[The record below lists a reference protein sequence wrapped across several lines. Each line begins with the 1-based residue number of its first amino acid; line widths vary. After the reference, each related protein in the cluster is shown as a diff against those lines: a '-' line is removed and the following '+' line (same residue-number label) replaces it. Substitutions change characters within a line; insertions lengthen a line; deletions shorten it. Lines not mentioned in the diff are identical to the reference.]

1 MIAQKVDFKKDC
13 NLAIFET
20 GQIKEISKDNSISG
34 TWSYFD
40 ELPDNALVAQFLCLE
55 RDIGLAC
62 PDHLSEDWSRV
73 NKVMDA
79 VKKSLMTAKVD
90 CVSNCIYEL
99 IPEHILLDFY
109 GVKNR
114 ITRHVIKLHEKTA
127 VYDHLIE
134 TSKMLLDIKKRT
146 VNIDVKNLKASLGP
160 TKVNRFYK
168 KLKKTKMVVDYDIFG
183 TKTGRLTCKRGTF
196 PILNLD
202 KDLREFVIPSND
214 LFLELDINGAELRA
228 MLFLLEK
235 EQPDLDIHDW
245 NQTKVFKGTITR
257 EEAKKRV
264 FAWLYND
271 ESKDTA
277 LNGEYDRESLKS
289 KYFGG
294 SGITTPYGRTIQCD
308 EYHSINYLLQSF
320 SNDILLEQAYSISKF
335 LNDRESEVCFLMHDS
350 IILDFSKKDVKI
362 VESLVNMFEST
373 THGKTKANVRIGKNL
388 GDLRDLKWKK

>member
-20 GQIKEISKDNSISG
+20 GKIEEITSDSYISG
-34 TWSYFD
+34 TWSYFE
-40 ELPDNALVAQFLCLE
+40 ELPDAAMIAQFLCLE
-55 RDIGLAC
+55 KDIKAAC
-62 PDHLSEDWSRV
+62 PDHLSEEWDRV
-73 NKVMDA
+73 NSLMSA
-79 VKKSLMTAKVD
+79 VKKSLVTAKVD
-90 CVSNCIYEL
+90 CVNNCIYEL
-99 IPEHILLDFY
+99 IPEHILLNFY

-114 ITRHVIKLHEKTA
+114 ITKHVIKHHKKPE
-127 VYDHLIE
+127 VYDHLIAA
-134 TSKMLLDIKKRT
+134 SKLILDIKKRA
-146 VNIDVKNLKASLGP
+146 VNVDMKSLKSSLGP
-160 TKVNRFYK
+160 TKINRFYK

-202 KDLREFVIPSND
+202 KDLRQFIVPSND

-245 NQTKVFKGTITR
+245 NQTKVFKGSVTR

-277 LNGEYDRESLKS
+277 LNGEYDRDSLKN
-289 KYFGG
+289 KYF
-294 SGITTPYGRTIQCD
+294 SGESIVTPYGREIKCD

-320 SNDILLEQAYSISKF
+320 SNDILLEQAYNINNF
-335 LNDRESEVCFLMHDS
+335 LNASDSGVCFLMHDS
-350 IILDFSKKDVKI
+350 IILDFSKKDVNI
-362 VESLVNMFEST
+362 VESLISMFENT
-373 THGKTKANVRIGKNL
+373 KHGKTKANVRIGKNL
-388 GDLRDLKWKK
+388 GDLRELKWKK